1 MPYSRGLKSSS
12 FSAWTRE
19 QSCSQHTGTC
29 TGIKATIAQNA
40 AFCQKKACW
49 EPRWEAETWICRS
62 EKLETY
68 FQQPEMN
75 RFPWKMTSFTTP
87 AKLKWELFVSPL
99 YFPPISSSP
108 VWWRC
113 QIQTAPQSTEQ
124 KDENQPHTHQPTAG
138 QGWMPHSSW
147 LQAPGLS
154 LDVAARMYC
163 TWKAWDSRK
172 QMGCNAKATSPREFG
187 TNFHI

>member
-12 FSAWTRE
+12 FSACTRE
-19 QSCSQHTGTC
+19 QSCSQHAGTC

-99 YFPPISSSP
+99 YFPLYLLPLF
-108 VWWRC
+108 
-113 QIQTAPQSTEQ
+113 
-124 KDENQPHTHQPTAG
+124 D
-138 QGWMPHSSW
+138 
-147 LQAPGLS
+147 
-154 LDVAARMYC
+154 DAARYKLHHRALNRKMKTSPTHTNPQQGRVGC
-163 TWKAWDSRK
+163 PTVADSRP
-172 QMGCNAKATSPREFG
+172 QDS
-187 TNFHI
+187 H